1 MGQPLGSMQGEGRDA
16 YGLIKRVKAFGAYVG
31 LVSQMPWLH
40 KVFQDNPIMRQTR
53 PSPFMAVVGGTVRE
67 RLRNPD
73 PEDQPRPDLLSHF
86 VATHAQYPLMDEKQV
101 LISTSG
107 NMIAGGLS
115 PSSAFDELCRYLVG
129 HPESQDKL
137 FTELKQAQ
145 LSLPASYDDVKDLPY
160 LEGTIREAYRLHSST
175 SFNLQRVTGATG
187 LVLPNGMRIPPRT
200 KVGCPAG
207 AIDQNTNIFGADSD
221 TYRPER
227 WMQKKEENTEAYLE
241 RRKLMDKTDL
251 TFGQGSR
258 TCIGKNIAFLEFF
271 KVVATLMAQFKVSL
285 RTRSDTPHE
294 NERLTYVKQFER
306 VGEMKKVEVMVN
318 VIRREK
324 A

>member
-1 MGQPLGSMQGEGRDA
+1 MGKPLGSMQGQGHDA
-16 YGLIKRVKAFGAYVG
+16 YGLIARVKAFGFYVG
-31 LVSQMPWLH
+31 LASQMPWLH
-40 KVFQDNPIMRQTR
+40 KVFQDNPIMRRTR
-53 PSPFMAVVGGTVRE
+53 PSPFMAAVGGAVQA

-86 VATHAQYPLMDEKQV
+86 VATHHGYPELMDQKQV

-115 PSSAFDELCRYLVG
+115 PSSAFDELCRYLAN

-137 FTELKQAQ
+137 YRELKQAQ
-145 LSLPASYDDVKDLPY
+145 CTLPASYDHVKTLPY

-175 SFNLQRVTGATG
+175 SFNLQRVTGAAG
-187 LVLPNGMRIPPRT
+187 LQLPDGILIPPHT
-200 KVGCPAG
+200 NIGCPAG
-207 AIDQNTNIFGADSD
+207 AIDQDVAVFGADSD
-221 TYRPER
+221 EYRPER
-227 WMQKKEENTEAYLE
+227 WMKGKDETDEVYLE

-271 KVVATLMAQFKVSL
+271 KVVATLMVLFKVCIPS
-285 RTRSDTPHE
+285 
-294 NERLTYVKQFER
+294 R
-306 VGEMKKVEVMVN
+306 VFV
-318 VIRREK
+318 
-324 A
+324 